1 MSKTALFFP
10 GQASQYVGMGKDLF
24 DASPEVRKLYSLAS
38 EAMDFDIA
46 RLSFEGPQ
54 EQLKQTRFTQ
64 PAILLHSLAVLTVL
78 GENAP
83 AFDYAAGHSLGEY
96 GALAVA
102 GALSFEDA
110 VRAVVRRSALM
121 EDACRQNP
129 GTMAAIMG
137 LDAEKVEEVCRA
149 ASSEGVVIP
158 ANYNSA
164 IQIAVSG
171 ALPAVEKAVVLAKEA
186 GARRAMVLEVGGA
199 FHSPLMA
206 SARTG
211 LEEYLAAQAFAA
223 PTRPVI
229 ANVTA
234 EPVTAPSDIA
244 GLLVSQVT
252 APVRWAQTMAYLAAQ
267 GVTTVYEIGPGKVL
281 SGLAKRDLKPETSVS
296 LDTMADIKAYCA
308 IRAQ

>member
-1 MSKTALFFP
+1 
-10 GQASQYVGMGKDLF
+10 
-24 DASPEVRKLYSLAS
+24 
-38 EAMDFDIA
+38 
-46 RLSFEGPQ
+46 
-54 EQLKQTRFTQ
+54 
-64 PAILLHSLAVLTVL
+64 
-78 GENAP
+78 
-83 AFDYAAGHSLGEY
+83 
-96 GALAVA
+96 
-102 GALSFEDA
+102 
-110 VRAVVRRSALM
+110 
-121 EDACRQNP
+121 
-129 GTMAAIMG
+129 
-137 LDAEKVEEVCRA
+137 
-149 ASSEGVVIP
+149 
-158 ANYNSA
+158 
-164 IQIAVSG
+164 
-171 ALPAVEKAVVLAKEA
+171 
-186 GARRAMVLEVGGA
+186 MVLEVGGA

-296 LDTMADIKAYCA
+296 LDTMADIEAYCA
-308 IRAQ
+308 VRAQ